1 MSIRHPRARGDASLT
16 TTVYESQVSE
26 KMRIGELLLLQ
37 ERIDPWLL
45 TNTLKDQPA
54 TRQRLV
60 SLLVTRAHLDPDD
73 GAMLLSDQLGYPAA
87 MQRHLERR
95 EARVLGLIPPQLG
108 SAWVVLPIGYAKTGS
123 LIVVARDPTPILT
136 AALEHIVHGP
146 VTLAVTPSAQ
156 LERLVRAVYGGA
168 SPPEEPLPYQPPTLS
183 DIGNVQLDDETPLPI
198 RRARTVSYMFEGSP
212 QLPDRAPQ
220 PIDPLEKVLAKV
232 DKSNHVVGAELVIMA
247 YVARRWSSSLL
258 LKIRPGDVVIG
269 TRGHNVDHPETIRLS
284 MTEPSVISV
293 AAGSRRATDDTPGTP
308 TQARL
313 HRLMGSPTSIAAAP
327 VIVEKRVDSVL
338 VVGAPV
344 EGANLAELDRLVD
357 ALGAT
362 YARFS
367 RA

>member
-1 MSIRHPRARGDASLT
+1 VPRTRGDAFLT
-16 TTVYESQVSE
+16 TTVYDSPVSE
-26 KMRIGELLLLQ
+26 KMRIGELLLLK

-45 TNTLKDQPA
+45 TNTLKEQSA
-54 TRQRLV
+54 TRQRLI
-60 SLLVTRAHLDPDD
+60 SLLIARAHLDPDE

-95 EARVLGLIPPQLG
+95 ESRVLGLIPPQLG

-123 LIVVARDPTPILT
+123 LIIVARDPTPILT
-136 AALEHIVHGP
+136 AALEHIVRGS

-156 LERLVRAVYGGA
+156 LERLVRAVYGG
-168 SPPEEPLPYQPPTLS
+168 STPPEEPLPHTPPTLS

-198 RRARTVSYMFEGSP
+198 RRARTVSYMFDGSP

-232 DKSNHVVGAELVIMA
+232 DKSNHAIGAELVVMA

-258 LKIRPGDVVIG
+258 AKVKPGLVLG
-269 TRGHNVDHPETIRLS
+269 MRGHNVDHPETLRIPL
-284 MTEPSVISV
+284 TEESIVSI
-293 AAGSRRATDDTPGTP
+293 AAGSRHATQATPETP

-313 HRLMGSPTSIAAAP
+313 EAVMGNPSNLAAAP
-327 VIVEKRVDSVL
+327 IIVGKRVDSVL
-338 VVGAPV
+338 VVGEPV
-344 EGANLAELDRLVD
+344 ENAATGLAELDRLVD

-362 YARFS
+362 YDRFS